1 MVLKP
6 HELEAL
12 LVDLSDDS
20 SLSEPGVRQAVAAS
34 LFRDGSLSL
43 GLAARFSGLGVAGF
57 IDHVSRLGIPV
68 VAGTAE
74 TVRKDVETVEA
85 WRTGSS

>member
-1 MVLKP
+1 MVLER
-6 HELEAL
+6 HEPEGVPADLGDDL
-12 LVDLSDDS
+12 LA
-20 SLSEPGVRQAVAAS
+20 SEPGMRQAIAAS
-34 LFRDGSLSL
+34 LFRDGRFSL

-57 IDHVSRLGIPV
+57 IDHVSRLGFPV

-74 TVRKDVETVEA
+74 TVRQDIETVEA